1 MFTFDPDQETMD
13 NMRRVFAL
21 NDPINGHNNVDDGE
35 NGDDI
40 NNNIIINNENNDNV
54 NEYEAMV
61 NLNNHPT
68 VFFLNKL
75 RNKQLE
81 KLSIRN
87 VGCYVPPT
95 NENNY
100 EEEIEMSQNVLIK
113 FVRNAPSTLVWLRS
127 DLSTANIQLLQS
139 ERPGIEF
146 VQ

>member
-75 RNKQLE
+75 RNK
-81 KLSIRN
+81 
-87 VGCYVPPT
+87 
-95 NENNY
+95 
-100 EEEIEMSQNVLIK
+100 
-113 FVRNAPSTLVWLRS
+113 
-127 DLSTANIQLLQS
+127 
-139 ERPGIEF
+139 
-146 VQ
+146 